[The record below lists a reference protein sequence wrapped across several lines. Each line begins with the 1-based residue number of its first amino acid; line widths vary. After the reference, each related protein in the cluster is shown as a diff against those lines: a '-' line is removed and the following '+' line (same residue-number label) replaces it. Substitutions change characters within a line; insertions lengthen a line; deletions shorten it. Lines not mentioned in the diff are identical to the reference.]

1 MTDRKV
7 VPFRSGAQKR
17 PPSEAEL
24 KAYRDI
30 TRGWSPALRQLL
42 LPEFFSREPGA
53 GDADSP
59 HP

>member
-1 MTDRKV
+1 MSDRKII
-7 VPFRSGAQKR
+7 PFPSGVQRR

-24 KAYRDI
+24 KAYRHI

-42 LPEFFSREPGA
+42 LPEFFSREPDVD
-53 GDADSP
+53 DADSP